1 MATQQ
6 LSSPKRQPAIRIK
19 VQDVAAILGCGKS
32 TIWNWVKTRPGF
44 PQPNREGRRYT
55 YWLRHEVE
63 SYALNGSKT
72 ELGGK
77 NG

>member
-1 MATQQ
+1 MLQQ
-6 LSSPKRQPAIRIK
+6 IQSIRIK
-19 VQDVAAILGCGKS
+19 DKQVAAILGCCRS
-32 TIWNWVKTRPGF
+32 AVWNWAKTRPGF
-44 PQPNREGRRYT
+44 PQPRREGLRYT